1 MRQGIHLSQGLRLS
15 QTLTPQM
22 RMNLE
27 LIQAP
32 ILEAVQH
39 LEQQVM
45 ANPWIERNEEAV
57 DPRFIRDADRTS
69 RVERTARDERDFN
82 EAEAWLDDPVAATP
96 WTHEEFPADEAPG
109 LMAVA
114 TESPYEQL
122 EHQVREQD
130 LTRPV
135 MELAT
140 RLLQALDGH
149 GYLPPPEEL
158 RDFEIMRLLP
168 VDEWRRRLAE
178 DPGAWLVPG
187 MDLTDADRPLLDQAL
202 RVLRY
207 QLEPPGVGARNQSHS
222 FLIQL
227 ERQGKVDSLAARLI
241 RDGVLAD
248 IKPRNL
254 DSVARKLGV
263 TGAELHDALA
273 DLHRLYRN
281 PLSLLDQSTEPTRYP
296 DLIVEKVDGEWQVNL
311 SHPLSGRY
319 RYRENKIPRK
329 SAMEKDAARP
339 SSAGEAATQVEE
351 AADDPAETLRRLRA
365 MRQDARMLVRATEYR
380 DRTLY
385 EIGTTLVREQADF
398 LERGEEA
405 LKPLLQKELA
415 ERLGLNEATVS
426 RILKDKFILSPRG
439 LMPLNAFFS
448 RSITNRRG
456 EKVSNKAVQDALAR
470 LIAEEE
476 DPTRP
481 WSDQEISEILKRRG
495 FPISRRTVTKYRM
508 ILGVGAA
515 TDRRAQRK
523 IQDAV

>member
-45 ANPWIERNEEAV
+45 ANPWIERNEEV
-57 DPRFIRDADRTS
+57 TDPRFIRDADRTG

-82 EAEAWLDDPVAATP
+82 EGEAWDDPVAATP
-96 WTHEEFPADEAPG
+96 WTHEEFPADETPG

-122 EHQVREQD
+122 ERQVREQD

-140 RLLQALDGH
+140 RLLQALDSH
-149 GYLPPPEEL
+149 GYLPPPTEHREFEFMGLRPVEEWL
-158 RDFEIMRLLP
+158 
-168 VDEWRRRLAE
+168 RRLQE
-178 DPGAWLVPG
+178 DPDAWLIPG
-187 MDLTDADRPLLDQAL
+187 MELTEADRPLLDQAL

-227 ERQGKVDSLAARLI
+227 ERQGKADSLAARLI

-254 DSVARKLGV
+254 DAVARRLGV
-263 TGAELHDALA
+263 TGGELHEALS
-273 DLHRLYRN
+273 DLHRLYRS

-296 DLIVEKVDGEWQVNL
+296 DLVVEKVDGEWQVNL

-329 SAMEKDAARP
+329 SAMEKEAARAP
-339 SSAGEAATQVEE
+339 GTDEGAAADEAP
-351 AADDPAETLRRLRA
+351 DDPAETLRRLRA

-385 EIGTTLVREQADF
+385 EIGTTLVREQSEF

-426 RILKDKFILSPRG
+426 RILKDKYILSPRG

-448 RSITNRRG
+448 RSITKRSG
-456 EKVSNKAVQDALAR
+456 EKVSNKSIQDALAR

-476 DPTRP
+476 DPNHP
-481 WSDQEISEILKRRG
+481 WSDQEISIKLKSRG
-495 FPISRRTVTKYRM
+495 LPISRRTVTKYRM
-508 ILGVGAA
+508 ILGIGAA
-515 TDRRAQRK
+515 TDRRAQRR